1 MYNCA
6 FTMQSK
12 TIATMI
18 FATALA
24 AAPAFA
30 QSTTNTM
37 GNNSAGSTTHPSTST
52 GTAPGMVGAGSSA
65 TSSPGMAATNSASR
79 TDSGNN
85 KPSDVNPV
93 MTDNGDVRASKVI
106 GSSVY
111 NDKNEKI
118 GSIDDILIG
127 KDNQPTEAVL
137 SVGGFL
143 GLGSKLV
150 AVPYNKLQFGNTK
163 NNSDNRVMMPGAT
176 KDTVGAMA
184 DYHYTANG

>member
-1 MYNCA
+1 
-6 FTMQSK
+6 MQSK
-12 TIATMI
+12 TIATMM

-37 GNNSAGSTTHPSTST
+37 GNGSSGNTSHPSTST
-52 GTAPGMVGAGSSA
+52 SAAPGTVGSGNSG
-65 TSSPGMAATNSASR
+65 TSSPGMSSTNTAAR
-79 TDSGNN
+79 TDTGST

-163 NNSDNRVMMPGAT
+163 DNSDNRVMMPGAT
-176 KDTVGAMA
+176 KDTVGAMT